1 MHIVLEGGG
10 GIFPHVQ
17 SYLAYLEKFSMYMIM
32 PLFFFYILF
41 FLCLQ
46 QGHIHLS
53 HKIVF

>member
-1 MHIVLEGGG
+1 MHIVLEGG

-32 PLFFFYILF
+32 PLIFFYILF

-46 QGHIHLS
+46 KGHIHLS